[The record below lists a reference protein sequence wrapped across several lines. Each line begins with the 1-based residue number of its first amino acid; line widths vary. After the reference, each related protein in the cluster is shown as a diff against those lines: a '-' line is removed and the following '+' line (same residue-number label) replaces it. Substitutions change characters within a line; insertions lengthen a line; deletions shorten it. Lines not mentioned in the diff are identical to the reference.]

1 MEKET
6 SHGIKDLNKKELEE
20 RKKFQELETVSEVWV
35 VAFNILEEK
44 QFWGVTRLKAL
55 RLEERKGGSFRR

>member
-6 SHGIKDLNKKELEE
+6 SHGIKDLSKKELEE

-44 QFWGVTRLKAL
+44 QF
-55 RLEERKGGSFRR
+55 

>member
-6 SHGIKDLNKKELEE
+6 SHGIKDLNEKQLEEKKE
-20 RKKFQELETVSEVWV
+20 FQELETVSEVWV

-44 QFWGVTRLKAL
+44 QF
-55 RLEERKGGSFRR
+55 

>member
-1 MEKET
+1 MKGLAPLDQEANKKMEKET

-44 QFWGVTRLKAL
+44 QF
-55 RLEERKGGSFRR
+55 

>member
-20 RKKFQELETVSEVWV
+20 RKEVQELETVSEVWV
-35 VAFNILEEK
+35 VAFNILEKK
-44 QFWGVTRLKAL
+44 QF
-55 RLEERKGGSFRR
+55 